1 MHDKSLKELCGQLSI
16 SIATGRNWVK
26 LGKIT
31 PQYIKNGV
39 PYFDEKH
46 IVIIEN
52 EIRSGKN
59 VALKSRRNK
68 KYVSGNALYRSYVSQ
83 NCKNLTVLQKL
94 LSAITWEQILLTSDV
109 ISYFVADCALQLF
122 GQKPLFFQ
130 YLQGK
135 ISIGKYDILLDALI
149 GDRQRAMDFCQKYP
163 AFFAHEYIWE
173 PGEDILGLIYLSC
186 KNMGSRKA
194 RGSYYTPTKV
204 VKKLISH
211 LDIEHIGK
219 VLDPCCGT
227 GNFLLQLPE
236 SVDLA
241 DIYGTDTDAVS
252 IRIARLNM
260 ALKYPDADV
269 EEICEHITEKNFLTE
284 YDRTGFD
291 TIIGNPPWGY
301 AFSNEDKAVLKA
313 RYATASGRNTESYD
327 VFIERALEIL
337 VPDGTLAFVL
347 PEAVLN
353 VKAHMRIRTILLQG
367 SSVKSLTFLGDM
379 FDGVQCPCIL
389 LQLIAT
395 GKPLS
400 TAGMMIE
407 DRTRTFIIAM
417 ERTVV
422 PENFSF
428 RMTDEEYRV
437 LEKIKNSIPVCYLA
451 NHADFALGIVTGNNK
466 KFLSTE
472 KTEHS
477 EMVLKGTDICKYHIN
492 PAKQYLRFEP
502 EQFQQVAPLEIY
514 RAPEKLLYRFISNQ
528 LVVAYD
534 DRQMLSLNSCNIVIP
549 KIEGMQ
555 IKYILAILNSSV
567 SQFVYQKEFHS
578 IKVLRAHME
587 HIPIPRVG
595 KAIQNEI
602 IAMTEPLIHGMGK
615 EAAETCQKRLD
626 CRIMDLFRLSAEE
639 QWIIRHALH

>member
-1 MHDKSLKELCGQLSI
+1 
-16 SIATGRNWVK
+16 
-26 LGKIT
+26 
-31 PQYIKNGV
+31 
-39 PYFDEKH
+39 
-46 IVIIEN
+46 
-52 EIRSGKN
+52 
-59 VALKSRRNK
+59 
-68 KYVSGNALYRSYVSQ
+68 
-83 NCKNLTVLQKL
+83 
-94 LSAITWEQILLTSDV
+94 
-109 ISYFVADCALQLF
+109 
-122 GQKPLFFQ
+122 
-130 YLQGK
+130 
-135 ISIGKYDILLDALI
+135 
-149 GDRQRAMDFCQKYP
+149 
-163 AFFAHEYIWE
+163 
-173 PGEDILGLIYLSC
+173 
-186 KNMGSRKA
+186 
-194 RGSYYTPTKV
+194 
-204 VKKLISH
+204 
-211 LDIEHIGK
+211 
-219 VLDPCCGT
+219 
-227 GNFLLQLPE
+227 
-236 SVDLA
+236 
-241 DIYGTDTDAVS
+241 
-252 IRIARLNM
+252 
-260 ALKYPDADV
+260 
-269 EEICEHITEKNFLTE
+269 
-284 YDRTGFD
+284 
-291 TIIGNPPWGY
+291 
-301 AFSNEDKAVLKA
+301 
-313 RYATASGRNTESYD
+313 
-327 VFIERALEIL
+327 
-337 VPDGTLAFVL
+337 
-347 PEAVLN
+347 
-353 VKAHMRIRTILLQG
+353 
-367 SSVKSLTFLGDM
+367 M

-389 LQLIAT
+389 LQLVAT

-400 TAGMMIE
+400 TVGMRIE

-451 NHADFALGIVTGNNK
+451 DHADFALGIVTGNNK
-466 KFLSTE
+466 KFLSAE

-492 PAKQYLRFEP
+492 PAKQYLRFEL

-615 EAAETCQKRLD
+615 EEAETCQKRLD